1 MCASVFVRT
10 KVCRPWKEHKNTMEK
25 PAICGGTPACAT
37 PIQYGKQYIDD
48 ADIQAVTEVLKS
60 PFLTCGPRIPALE
73 KKYCEITGAR
83 YAVAVSN
90 GTAALHIACI
100 AAGIGPGDEVIT
112 TPITFAASANCV
124 SYCGGKP
131 VFADIDPETYNIDPA
146 AVEACITPRT
156 KAVIPVHYT
165 GQSVAYDEIAAI
177 CKKHGLILIQ
187 DAAHAIG
194 TRYKG
199 KPIGSLA
206 DMTCFSSHPVK
217 TVTSGEGGIVTT
229 NDETLYLK
237 LLLARSHGITRDR
250 GQMAAP
256 SDDPWYYEM
265 ISLGYNYRLTDMQAA
280 LLSSQLDKLAA
291 FSKRRKEI
299 VARYNEA
306 FEKTDGIIVQKEI
319 PESDTT
325 RHLYIIQL
333 DPDVLSCSRREFFD
347 AMAAENIHCQVHYIP
362 VYRLPYYQELG
373 YPKGLCPK
381 AERLYERILSIPLYY
396 SLTDEEVEQVIS
408 AVKKL
413 CVYYHK

>member
-1 MCASVFVRT
+1 
-10 KVCRPWKEHKNTMEK
+10 MEK

-177 CKKHGLILIQ
+177 CQKHGLILIQ

>member
-1 MCASVFVRT
+1 MVII
-10 KVCRPWKEHKNTMEK
+10 MEK
-25 PAICGGTPACAT
+25 PAICGGIPACAT
-37 PIQYGKQYIDD
+37 PVQYGRQYIDE
-48 ADIQAVTEVLKS
+48 ADIRAVTEVLKS
-60 PFLTCGPRIPALE
+60 PFLTCGPQIPALE
-73 KKYCEITGAR
+73 QKFCEITGAE

-100 AAGIGPGDEVIT
+100 AAGIAPGDEVIT

-146 AVEACITPRT
+146 AIEACITPRT

-165 GQSVAYDEIAAI
+165 GQSVAYDEIAAL

-187 DAAHAIG
+187 DAAHAVG
-194 TRYKG
+194 TLYKG
-199 KPIGSLA
+199 QPIGSLA

-217 TVTSGEGGIVTT
+217 TVTSGEGGMVTT
-229 NDETLYLK
+229 NDEALYQK

-250 GQMAAP
+250 AQMVYP

-265 ISLGYNYRLTDMQAA
+265 VSLGYNYRLTDMQAA
-280 LLSSQLDKLAA
+280 LLSSQLDKLSA
-291 FSKRRKEI
+291 FSGRRKEI
-299 VARYNEA
+299 VTRYDEA
-306 FEKTDGIIVQKEI
+306 FEKIDGIIVQKEI

-325 RHLYIIQL
+325 RHLYVIQL

-362 VYRLPYYQELG
+362 VYRLPYYQQLG
-373 YPKGLCPK
+373 YPEGLCPK
-381 AERLYERILSIPLYY
+381 AEQLYERILSIPLYY
-396 SLTDEEVEQVIS
+396 TLTDEQVEQVIF
-408 AVKKL
+408 AVRKI
-413 CVYYHK
+413 CAYYHR

>member
-1 MCASVFVRT
+1 MSKIIQYV
-10 KVCRPWKEHKNTMEK
+10 KKDDMEK
-25 PAICGGTPACAT
+25 PAFCGGTPACVL
-37 PIQYGKQYIDD
+37 PVQYGKQYIDES
-48 ADIQAVTEVLKS
+48 DIRAVEEVMKS
-60 PFLTCGPRIPALE
+60 DFLTCGPQIPALE
-73 KKYCEITGAR
+73 QKFCKVTGAK

-124 SYCGGKP
+124 SYCGGRP

-146 AVEACITPRT
+146 AIEACITPKT

-165 GQSVAYDEIAAI
+165 GQAAAYDEIAEI
-177 CKKHGLILIQ
+177 CRKYGLILIQ

-229 NDETLYLK
+229 NDENLYQK

-250 GQMAAP
+250 SLMTRP
-256 SDDPWYYEM
+256 TDDPWYYEM
-265 ISLGYNYRLTDMQAA
+265 VSLGYNYRLTDMQAA
-280 LLSSQLDKLAA
+280 LLSSQLDKLPA
-291 FSKRRKEI
+291 FSGRRKEI
-299 VARYNEA
+299 VNRYNEA
-306 FEKTDGIIVQKEI
+306 FRDVDGIIVQKEI

-325 RHLYIIQL
+325 RHLYILQL
-333 DPDVLSCSRREFFD
+333 DLDVLTCSRRQFFD
-347 AMAAENIHCQVHYIP
+347 AMGAENIHCQVHYIP
-362 VYRLPYYQELG
+362 VYRLPYYQNLG
-373 YPKGLCPK
+373 YPAGLCPN

-396 SLTDEEVEQVIS
+396 SLTDEQVEKVIF
-408 AVKKL
+408 AVKRL
-413 CVYYHK
+413 CKYFHK

>member
-1 MCASVFVRT
+1 MGLKICGL
-10 KVCRPWKEHKNTMEK
+10 WKGHGIKMEK
-25 PAICGGTPACAT
+25 PAICGGTPACAS
-37 PIQYGKQYIDD
+37 PLQYGKQYIDK
-48 ADIQAVTEVLKS
+48 ADIQAVTDVLES
-60 PFLTCGPRIPALE
+60 PYLTCGPQIPALE
-73 KKYCEITGAR
+73 KKFCEITGAK
-83 YAVAVSN
+83 YAVSVSS

-112 TPITFAASANCV
+112 TPMTFAASANCAA
-124 SYCGGKP
+124 YCGGRP

-146 AVEACITPRT
+146 AIEACITSRT

-187 DAAHAIG
+187 DAAHALG

-199 KPIGSLA
+199 KPIGSLG

-229 NDETLYLK
+229 NDEALYQR

-250 GQMAAP
+250 TQMTNP

-265 ISLGYNYRLTDMQAA
+265 ISLGYNYRLTDIQAA
-280 LLSSQLDKLAA
+280 LLSSQLDKLPV
-291 FSKRRKEI
+291 FSRRRKEI

-306 FEKTDGIIVQKEI
+306 FQEIDGVIVQREI

-325 RHLYIIQL
+325 RHLYILQL
-333 DPDVLSCSRREFFD
+333 DLDVLTCSRREFFD

-362 VYRLPYYQELG
+362 VYRLPYYQALG
-373 YPKGLCPK
+373 YPKGLCPN

-396 SLTDEEVEQVIS
+396 KLEKDEVEEVIF

-413 CVYYHK
+413 CAYYHK

>member
-1 MCASVFVRT
+1 
-10 KVCRPWKEHKNTMEK
+10 MEK
-25 PAICGGTPACAT
+25 PAICGGTPACQT

-60 PFLTCGPRIPALE
+60 PFLTCGPQISALE
-73 KKYCEITGAR
+73 KKFCEITGAK

-100 AAGIGPGDEVIT
+100 AAGICPDDEVIT

-146 AVEACITPRT
+146 AIEACITPRT

-165 GQSVAYDEIAAI
+165 GQSAAYDEIAAI
-177 CKKHGLILIQ
+177 CKKHGLVLIQ
-187 DAAHAIG
+187 DAAHAVG

-199 KPIGSLA
+199 KPIGSLG

-229 NDETLYLK
+229 NDETFYRK
-237 LLLARSHGITRDR
+237 LLQARSHGITREQN
-250 GQMAAP
+250 QMKYP

-265 ISLGYNYRLTDMQAA
+265 ISLGYNYRLTDIQAA
-280 LLSSQLDKLAA
+280 LLSSQLDKLSV

-306 FEKTDGIIVQKEI
+306 FASTEGIIVQKEI
-319 PESDTT
+319 PDSDTT
-325 RHLYIIQL
+325 RHLYVIQL
-333 DPDVLSCSRREFFD
+333 DLDVLTCTRREFFD

-362 VYRLPYYQELG
+362 VYRLPYYQDLG

-381 AERLYERILSIPLYY
+381 AEYLYERILTIPLYY
-396 SLTDEEVEQVIS
+396 SLTDEQVEEVIF
-408 AVKKL
+408 AVRKL
-413 CVYYHK
+413 CSYYHK

>member
-1 MCASVFVRT
+1 MSKIIQHV
-10 KVCRPWKEHKNTMEK
+10 KKDDMEK
-25 PAICGGTPACAT
+25 PAFCGGTPACVL
-37 PIQYGKQYIDD
+37 PVQYGKQYIDES
-48 ADIQAVTEVLKS
+48 DIRAVEEVMKS
-60 PFLTCGPRIPALE
+60 DFLTCGPRIPALE
-73 KKYCEITGAR
+73 QKFCKVTGAK

-124 SYCGGKP
+124 SYCGGRP

-146 AVEACITPRT
+146 AIEACITQKT

-165 GQSVAYDEIAAI
+165 GQAAAYDEIAEI
-177 CKKHGLILIQ
+177 CRKHGLILIQ

-229 NDETLYLK
+229 NDENLYQK

-250 GQMAAP
+250 SLMMCP
-256 SDDPWYYEM
+256 TDDPWYYEM
-265 ISLGYNYRLTDMQAA
+265 VSLGYNYRLTDMQAA
-280 LLSSQLDKLAA
+280 LLSSQLDKLPA
-291 FSKRRKEI
+291 FSRRRKEI
-299 VARYNEA
+299 VNRYNEA
-306 FEKTDGIIVQKEI
+306 FRDVDGIIVQKEI

-325 RHLYIIQL
+325 RHLYILQL
-333 DPDVLSCSRREFFD
+333 DLDVLTCSRRQFFD
-347 AMAAENIHCQVHYIP
+347 AMGAENIHCQVHYIP

-373 YPKGLCPK
+373 YPAGLCPN

-396 SLTDEEVEQVIS
+396 SLTDEQVEEVIF
-408 AVKKL
+408 AVKRL
-413 CVYYHK
+413 CKYFHK

>member
-1 MCASVFVRT
+1 
-10 KVCRPWKEHKNTMEK
+10 MEK
-25 PAICGGTPACAT
+25 PAICGGTPACSI

-60 PFLTCGPRIPALE
+60 PFLTCGPQIPALE
-73 KKYCEITGAR
+73 KKFCEVTGAK

-112 TPITFAASANCV
+112 TPMTFAASANCV
-124 SYCGGKP
+124 FYCGGRP
-131 VFADIDPETYNIDPA
+131 VFADIDPKTYNIAPA
-146 AVEACITPRT
+146 AVEACITSKT

-165 GQSVAYDEIAAI
+165 GQAVAYDEIAEI
-177 CKKHGLILIQ
+177 CQKHDLLLIQ
-187 DAAHAIG
+187 DAAHAVG

-217 TVTSGEGGIVTT
+217 TVTSGEGGVVTT
-229 NDETLYLK
+229 NDEELYKK
-237 LLLARSHGITRDR
+237 LLLARSHGITRDTS
-250 GQMAAP
+250 QMIAP

-265 ISLGYNYRLTDMQAA
+265 VSLGYNYRLTDMQAA
-280 LLSSQLDKLAA
+280 LLSSQLDKLPVFA
-291 FSKRRKEI
+291 KRRKEI
-299 VARYNEA
+299 VSRYNEA
-306 FEKTDGIIVQKEI
+306 FQDVDGIIVQKEI

-333 DPDVLSCSRREFFD
+333 DLDILTCSRRQFFD
-347 AMAAENIHCQVHYIP
+347 AMDAENIHCQIHYIP
-362 VYRLPYYQELG
+362 VYYFPYYQKLS
-373 YPKGLCPK
+373 YPKGLCPN

-396 SLTDEEVEQVIS
+396 SLTDEQVEEVIL
-408 AVKKL
+408 AVKKI
-413 CVYYHK
+413 CAYYHK

>member
-1 MCASVFVRT
+1 MSKILQHVKT
-10 KVCRPWKEHKNTMEK
+10 DDIEK

-37 PIQYGKQYIDD
+37 SLQYGKQYIDES
-48 ADIQAVTEVLKS
+48 DIRAVEEVMKS
-60 PFLTCGPRIPALE
+60 DFLTCGPRIPALE
-73 KKYCEITGAR
+73 QKFCEVTGAK

-124 SYCGGKP
+124 SYCGGRP
-131 VFADIDPETYNIDPA
+131 VFADIDPETYNIDSA
-146 AVEACITPRT
+146 AIEACITPKT

-165 GQSVAYDEIAAI
+165 GQAVAYDEIAEI
-177 CKKHGLILIQ
+177 CRKHGLILIQ

-229 NDETLYLK
+229 NDENLYQK
-237 LLLARSHGITRDR
+237 LLLARSHGITRD
-250 GQMAAP
+250 QSLMMHP
-256 SDDPWYYEM
+256 TDDPWYYEM
-265 ISLGYNYRLTDMQAA
+265 VSLGYNYRLTDMQAA
-280 LLSSQLDKLAA
+280 LLSSQLEKLPA
-291 FSKRRKEI
+291 FSRRRKEI
-299 VARYNEA
+299 VNRYNEA
-306 FEKTDGIIVQKEI
+306 FRDVDGIIVQKEI

-325 RHLYIIQL
+325 RHLYILQL
-333 DPDVLSCSRREFFD
+333 DLDVLTCSRRQFFD
-347 AMAAENIHCQVHYIP
+347 AMGAENIHCQVHYIP
-362 VYRLPYYQELG
+362 VYRLPYYQKLG
-373 YPKGLCPK
+373 YPAGLCPN

-396 SLTDEEVEQVIS
+396 SLTDEQVEEVIF
-408 AVKKL
+408 AVKRL
-413 CVYYHK
+413 CKYFHK

>member
-1 MCASVFVRT
+1 MSKIIQHV
-10 KVCRPWKEHKNTMEK
+10 KKDDMEK
-25 PAICGGTPACAT
+25 PAFCGGTPACVL
-37 PIQYGKQYIDD
+37 PVQYGKQYIDES
-48 ADIQAVTEVLKS
+48 DIRAVEEVMKS
-60 PFLTCGPRIPALE
+60 DFLTCGPRIPALE
-73 KKYCEITGAR
+73 QKFCKVTGAK

-124 SYCGGKP
+124 SYCGGRP
-131 VFADIDPETYNIDPA
+131 VFADIDPETYNIAPA
-146 AVEACITPRT
+146 AIEACITPKT

-165 GQSVAYDEIAAI
+165 GQAAAYDEIAEI
-177 CKKHGLILIQ
+177 CRKYGLILIQ

-229 NDETLYLK
+229 NDENLYQK

-250 GQMAAP
+250 SLMTRP
-256 SDDPWYYEM
+256 TDDPWYYEM
-265 ISLGYNYRLTDMQAA
+265 VSLGYNYRLTDMQAA
-280 LLSSQLDKLAA
+280 LLSSQLDKLPA
-291 FSKRRKEI
+291 FSGRRKEI
-299 VARYNEA
+299 VNRYNEA
-306 FEKTDGIIVQKEI
+306 FRDVDGIIVQKEI

-325 RHLYIIQL
+325 RHLYILQL
-333 DPDVLSCSRREFFD
+333 DLDVLTCSRRQFFD
-347 AMAAENIHCQVHYIP
+347 AMGAENIHCQVHYIP
-362 VYRLPYYQELG
+362 VYRLPYYQNLG
-373 YPKGLCPK
+373 YPAGLCPN

-396 SLTDEEVEQVIS
+396 SLTDEQVEEVIF
-408 AVKKL
+408 AVKRL
-413 CVYYHK
+413 CKYFHK

>member
-1 MCASVFVRT
+1 
-10 KVCRPWKEHKNTMEK
+10 MEK
-25 PAICGGTPACAT
+25 PAICGGVPACQA
-37 PIQYGKQYIDD
+37 PVQYGKQYIDK
-48 ADIQAVTEVLKS
+48 ADIRAVTEVLES
-60 PFLTCGPRIPALE
+60 PFLTCGPQIPALE
-73 KKYCEITGAR
+73 KKFCETVDAK

-112 TPITFAASANCV
+112 TPMTFAASANCV
-124 SYCGGKP
+124 SYCGGRP

-146 AVEACITPRT
+146 AIEACITPRT
-156 KAVIPVHYT
+156 KAVIPVHFT

-187 DAAHAIG
+187 DAAHAVG
-194 TRYKG
+194 TLYKG
-199 KPIGSLA
+199 KPIGSL
-206 DMTCFSSHPVK
+206 DDITCFSSHPVK

-229 NDETLYLK
+229 NDKELYKK
-237 LLLARSHGITRDR
+237 LLLARSHGITRDLS
-250 GQMAAP
+250 QMAYP

-265 ISLGYNYRLTDMQAA
+265 VSLGYNYRLTDMQAA
-280 LLSSQLDKLAA
+280 LLASQLDKLAA
-291 FSKRRKEI
+291 FSARRKEI

-306 FEKTDGIIVQKEI
+306 FEQTEGIIVQREI

-333 DPDVLSCSRREFFD
+333 DPEVLTCSRREFFD

-362 VYRLPYYQELG
+362 VYRLPYYQRLG
-373 YPKGLCPK
+373 YPKGLCPN

-396 SLTDEEVEQVIS
+396 SLTDEQVEQVIF
-408 AVKKL
+408 AVRKI
-413 CVYYHK
+413 CAYYHR

>member
-1 MCASVFVRT
+1 MSKIIQHV
-10 KVCRPWKEHKNTMEK
+10 KKDDMEK
-25 PAICGGTPACAT
+25 PAFCGGTPACVL
-37 PIQYGKQYIDD
+37 PVQYGKQYIDES
-48 ADIQAVTEVLKS
+48 DIRAVEEVMKS
-60 PFLTCGPRIPALE
+60 DFLTCGPRIPALE
-73 KKYCEITGAR
+73 QKFCKVTGAK

-124 SYCGGKP
+124 SYCGGRP

-146 AVEACITPRT
+146 AIEACITPKT

-165 GQSVAYDEIAAI
+165 GQAAAYDEIAEI
-177 CKKHGLILIQ
+177 CRKYGLILIQ

-229 NDETLYLK
+229 NDENLYQK

-250 GQMAAP
+250 SLMTRP
-256 SDDPWYYEM
+256 TDDPWYYEM
-265 ISLGYNYRLTDMQAA
+265 VSLGYNYRLTDMQAA
-280 LLSSQLDKLAA
+280 LLSSQLDKLPA
-291 FSKRRKEI
+291 FSGRRKEI
-299 VARYNEA
+299 VNRYNAA
-306 FEKTDGIIVQKEI
+306 FRDVDGIIVQKEI

-325 RHLYIIQL
+325 RHLYILQL
-333 DPDVLSCSRREFFD
+333 DLDVLTCSRRQFFD
-347 AMAAENIHCQVHYIP
+347 AMGAENIHCQVHYIP
-362 VYRLPYYQELG
+362 VYRLPYYQKLG
-373 YPKGLCPK
+373 YPAGLCPN

-396 SLTDEEVEQVIS
+396 SLTDEEVEEVIF
-408 AVKKL
+408 AVKRL
-413 CVYYHK
+413 CKYFHK